1 MSVLEVE
8 LPDNVIADEAKLA
21 LALALFQEAKLSLG
35 QAAKMA
41 GCSKRGFMEIAG
53 RPGVPVFAYPAED
66 LARELL
72 V

>member
-1 MSVLEVE
+1 MAKCWLRHDTTV
-8 LPDNVIADEAKLA
+8 PDKLA
-21 LALALFQEAKLSLG
+21 DNNLALFEFDKALG
-35 QAAKMA
+35 VITQAAKMA